1 MDRMDPALVST
12 ILDHLPPDGPV
23 LAAGPAA
30 RRLPLPT
37 DRVAAGD
44 LDDLDGDRYT
54 AVLLLDGELSSA
66 GVHSEGLVD
75 ALGAVLEPGGRL
87 IATVPNRV
95 FAEATH
101 RSTHGRAFSAA
112 EARALVHQRGFVIEL
127 LCAPGATAR
136 LRGQDGVDVE
146 ADRRPGLLDA
156 GPDLLLIAR
165 APRSADERGRQFLD
179 SRPRK
184 IAAAA
189 TLVRDPDGRLL
200 VVYDRFKRTWTIPG
214 GVVDPDEDPAD
225 AAQRESWEEAGVK
238 IETGRLLG
246 VFAQSWP
253 DRLVFV
259 FGARPVEVVEQ
270 PQPVHDH
277 EIGAVAWLPVDEALQ
292 RVAPDVAFKL
302 RACLDTPGY
311 TWHQ

>member
-1 MDRMDPALVST
+1 MDPALVST
-12 ILDHLPPDGPV
+12 IVDHLPPDGRM
-23 LAAGPAA
+23 LAPGATARGLPAVTG
-30 RRLPLPT
+30 RSHDT
-37 DRVAAGD
+37 V
-44 LDDLDGDRYT
+44 LDDLGDGRYS
-54 AVLLLDGELSSA
+54 AALLVDDELSAA
-66 GVHSEGLVD
+66 GAHAEGLVD
-75 ALGAVLEPGGRL
+75 ALGAALEPGGVL
-87 IATVPNRV
+87 VATVRNRV
-95 FAEATH
+95 FAEAAH
-101 RSTHGRAFSAA
+101 QPLDGQRGFSAA
-112 EARALVHQRGFVIEL
+112 EVTSLVTQRGFALDL

-136 LRGQDGVDVE
+136 LRGATEVDVD

-156 GPDLLLIAR
+156 APALLLIAR
-165 APRSADERGRQFLD
+165 APRSADERGRRFLD

-189 TLVRDPDGRLL
+189 TLVRDPDDRLL

-259 FGARPVEVVEQ
+259 FDAWPVEVVED
-270 PQPVHDH
+270 PRPIHDH
-277 EIGAVAWLPVDEALQ
+277 EIGAVAWLPLDEAVE
-292 RVAPDVAFKL
+292 RVAPPVAFKI

-311 TWHQ
+311 TWQQ